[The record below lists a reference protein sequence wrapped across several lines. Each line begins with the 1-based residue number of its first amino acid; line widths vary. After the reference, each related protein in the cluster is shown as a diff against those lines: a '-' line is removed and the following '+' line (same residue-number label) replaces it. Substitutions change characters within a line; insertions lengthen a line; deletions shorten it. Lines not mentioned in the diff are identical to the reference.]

1 MIVLTLTRP
10 WLLVGYRALGRERAS
25 GGLVRG
31 IGEAVTQAPA
41 GAAFGRPGAAFGRPG
56 ADRRTW
62 GGPEGPPHTRHKSQV
77 AGEAR
82 LSSYLTCLPSTHSR
96 RSVKT
101 MYRSPAS
108 SKQTAPRT
116 SSQIRCSRVVTVMS

>member
-1 MIVLTLTRP
+1 MDEA
-10 WLLVGYRALGRERAS
+10 LVACRVSFPRAEVAS
-25 GGLVRG
+25 SGLVRG

-41 GAAFGRPGAAFGRPG
+41 GAAFGQLGRADGRG

-62 GGPEGPPHTRHKSQV
+62 GGPEGPPRTRHRSQV

-82 LSSYLTCLPSTHSR
+82 RSSYLTCRPSTHFR

-116 SSQIRCSRVVTVMS
+116 SSQIRCSRVVTVM

>member
-10 WLLVGYRALGRERAS
+10 WLLVGYRALGRKWAS
-25 GGLVRG
+25 SGLVRG

-41 GAAFGRPGAAFGRPG
+41 GGAFGRPGAG
-56 ADRRTW
+56 RRTW
-62 GGPEGPPHTRHKSQV
+62 GGPEGPPHTRHRSQV

-82 LSSYLTCLPSTHSR
+82 LSSYLTYRSPTDSR

-116 SSQIRCSRVVTVMS
+116 SSQIRRSRVVTVML